1 MWGLLCKD
9 FFSIKKTAGF
19 LLLLGTAYI
28 VLDALPSGG
37 TSSFMGLF
45 LFFFLSM
52 IPITVLTME
61 EKSHWSEYAAMM
73 PYSRKML
80 VVEKYVLA
88 LASAGVSLV
97 LYVVVFS
104 LAIAF
109 GVNAMSMAGVWTS
122 ACVGVCIGLVVPALN
137 LPLVIAFGVAKGRL
151 ILFGSIALV
160 IMGLGMVLE
169 TVGSSQISSLAQAIG
184 SFGLVSVLGASVLVF
199 VASMGISVL
208 IDERKE

>member
-1 MWGLLCKD
+1 
-9 FFSIKKTAGF
+9 
-19 LLLLGTAYI
+19 
-28 VLDALPSGG
+28 
-37 TSSFMGLF
+37 
-45 LFFFLSM
+45 
-52 IPITVLTME
+52 
-61 EKSHWSEYAAMM
+61 MM

-169 TVGSSQISSLAQAIG
+169 AVGSSQISSLAQAIG

>member
-1 MWGLLCKD
+1 
-9 FFSIKKTAGF
+9 
-19 LLLLGTAYI
+19 
-28 VLDALPSGG
+28 
-37 TSSFMGLF
+37 
-45 LFFFLSM
+45 
-52 IPITVLTME
+52 ME
-61 EKSHWSEYAAMM
+61 E
-73 PYSRKML
+73 
-80 VVEKYVLA
+80 
-88 LASAGVSLV
+88 
-97 LYVVVFS
+97 VVFS

-169 TVGSSQISSLAQAIG
+169 AVGSSQISGLAQAIG
-184 SFGLVSVLGASVLVF
+184 SFGLVSVLGASVLIF